1 MRITAQMIVD
11 SAIKHMEEN
20 RTRLLSIQEAV
31 SSGKRFS
38 RPSQD
43 PMAAAKS
50 MEINGFLDRLD
61 QYERSVDSATAFLEE
76 TERALNG
83 TYDLVVEAWE
93 LSLGF
98 ATTGDSEGR
107 QIAAGQ
113 VALLRDQLLAQAN
126 SRIGDRYVFGGYA
139 TGSQPFA
146 SDGTYSGDSGSIQIR
161 IGTSSNMALNFAGDE
176 VFKGAS
182 GGVDIFET
190 LEDFQ
195 TALENND
202 QDGIDQARA
211 ELSQAID
218 QIVTFQS
225 QTGVRLK
232 RLETAKTDLADSR
245 FQMSDLLA
253 DTESADITKV
263 AAELAVQR
271 TLFEASVAATSQVLQ
286 ISLLSLLS

>member
-1 MRITAQMIVD
+1 MRITAQMIID

-20 RTRLLSIQEAV
+20 RTRLFDIQEAV

-50 MEINGFLDRLD
+50 MEINGLLDRLD
-61 QYERSVDSATAFLEE
+61 QYERSVDSSTAFLEE

-93 LSLGF
+93 ISLGF

-107 QIAAGQ
+107 QIAASQIG
-113 VALLRDQLLAQAN
+113 LLRDQLLAQAN
-126 SRIGDRYVFGGYA
+126 ARIGDRYVFGGYS

-146 SDGTYSGDSGSIQIR
+146 SDGTYNGDSGLIQIR
-161 IGTSSNMALNFAGDE
+161 IGTSSNMTLNFTGDE
-176 VFKGAS
+176 VFKGGT
-182 GGVDIFET
+182 GGVDIFHT

-211 ELSQAID
+211 ELAQAID
-218 QIVTFQS
+218 QIVSFQS

-263 AAELAVQR
+263 AAELAVQQ
-271 TLFEASVAATSQVLQ
+271 TLFQASVAATSKVLQ
-286 ISLLSLLS
+286 ISLLSLVS